1 MKFSKKKRKNFVQ
14 LPVRT
19 LRERPPVTQMEEK
32 EASEEAASNAGKRK
46 RCLTSAQ
53 KNNKAKEVSSGSS
66 DEESRTPRPGRVL
79 KPSLYDE
86 FVALN
91 QGTKVPPPPPSFS
104 RALLL
109 SANGLSICAAAQQKL
124 GRLRECRTRV
134 SKTEHEVP
142 DSTLT
147 FVTDIKPK
155 YGT

>member
-1 MKFSKKKRKNFVQ
+1 
-14 LPVRT
+14 
-19 LRERPPVTQMEEK
+19 MEEK

-46 RCLTSAQ
+46 RCLLRKNKKPTSAQ